1 MVLAGANVNAKD
13 EGDTPL
19 IFAVIGENQALM
31 KYLIEHGADV
41 NLCNDKKRTPLFYA
55 TNPTLANYLK
65 GKGATLT
72 CSTFK

>member
-1 MVLAGANVNAKD
+1 MVLAGANVNTKYI
-13 EGDTPL
+13 GDTPL
-19 IFAVIGENQALM
+19 MFAVRTGNLTLM

-41 NLCNDKKRTPLFYA
+41 NLCDDNKQTPLFYA
-55 TNPTLANYLK
+55 KNSTLANYLK